1 MAVVASRIRRRLQ
14 AHANAHASPRHNR
27 AVQGRF
33 DEQSNRPCSKGGSD
47 AVLASRIG
55 ALDAGGG
62 ADGHPLSPPGCGA
75 GPLGRMRALSSPSS
89 SSSTTAACA
98 VSSSAATAQAPLDC
112 RRMRACASC
121 RALSPCRH
129 PIARLVLSVPLNPN
143 APGFISVA
151 NFEEVA
157 EVQGETVRAYTH
169 THTHTHAV
177 GALRI
182 NVRYRARRFMRTC
195 VHARINAGITQLSLL
210 ARLLLFEN
218 PCSPES
224 LLLARRCMW
233 VYVFACV

>member
-1 MAVVASRIRRRLQ
+1 
-14 AHANAHASPRHNR
+14 
-27 AVQGRF
+27 
-33 DEQSNRPCSKGGSD
+33 
-47 AVLASRIG
+47 
-55 ALDAGGG
+55 
-62 ADGHPLSPPGCGA
+62 
-75 GPLGRMRALSSPSS
+75 MRALSSPSS

-157 EVQGETVRAYTH
+157 EVQGETGSVRAYTH

>member
-1 MAVVASRIRRRLQ
+1 MDTRSHPTGCGAGPLGRMRPSAEEQVDTRSR
-14 AHANAHASPRHNR
+14 
-27 AVQGRF
+27 
-33 DEQSNRPCSKGGSD
+33 
-47 AVLASRIG
+47 
-55 ALDAGGG
+55 
-62 ADGHPLSPPGCGA
+62 PPGCGA

-129 PIARLVLSVPLNPN
+129 PIARPPARPSQRLVLLWLLLSVPSSTPN

-157 EVQGETVRAYTH
+157 EVQGETGSVRAYTH

>member
-1 MAVVASRIRRRLQ
+1 MDTRSR
-14 AHANAHASPRHNR
+14 
-27 AVQGRF
+27 
-33 DEQSNRPCSKGGSD
+33 
-47 AVLASRIG
+47 
-55 ALDAGGG
+55 
-62 ADGHPLSPPGCGA
+62 PPGVVRGHWGGCGLCLLLHH
-75 GPLGRMRALSSPSS
+75 P
-89 SSSTTAACA
+89 
-98 VSSSAATAQAPLDC
+98 QAPLPHVRSRLLPLL
-112 RRMRACASC
+112 RRRRSTAGGCVPVHRVVPSHPVDTQ
-121 RALSPCRH
+121 SPAR
-129 PIARLVLSVPLNPN
+129 PPARPSQRLVLLWLLLSVPSSTPN

-157 EVQGETVRAYTH
+157 EVQGETGSVRAYTH

>member
-1 MAVVASRIRRRLQ
+1 MRSSRAASGLWM
-14 AHANAHASPRHNR
+14 R
-27 AVQGRF
+27 AE
-33 DEQSNRPCSKGGSD
+33 EQMDTR
-47 AVLASRIG
+47 SR
-55 ALDAGGG
+55 
-62 ADGHPLSPPGCGA
+62 PPGVVRGHWGGCELCLLIHHPQA
-75 GPLGRMRALSSPSS
+75 PLPHVR
-89 SSSTTAACA
+89 
-98 VSSSAATAQAPLDC
+98 SSSAATAQAPLDC

-129 PIARLVLSVPLNPN
+129 PIARPPARPSQRLVLLWLLLSVPSSTPN
-143 APGFISVA
+143 ASGFISVA

-157 EVQGETVRAYTH
+157 EVQGETGSVRAYTH